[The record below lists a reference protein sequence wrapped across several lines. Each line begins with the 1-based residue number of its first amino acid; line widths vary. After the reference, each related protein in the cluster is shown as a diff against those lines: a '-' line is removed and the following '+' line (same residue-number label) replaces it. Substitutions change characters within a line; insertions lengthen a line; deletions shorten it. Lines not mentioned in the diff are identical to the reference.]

1 MLVHCFSGL
10 AGNWEDEIEVE
21 GVVVEVEGVEDV
33 VEDVVEV
40 EVEVVVVVV
49 VVEEEDVEVVVE
61 DVVEKAGGLEV
72 FSGCSLLLM
81 RELNHIF
88 LVINNNTMFGYRVSQ
103 ILQVKMYTGADPIP
117 HKGYG
122 TSWIQIPMEDAN
134 PDSGGK
140 RQKLLKIAKKY

>member
-33 VEDVVEV
+33 VEVEV
-40 EVEVVVVVV
+40 VVVVVV
-49 VVEEEDVEVVVE
+49 VVEEEYVEVVVE

-103 ILQVKMYTGADPIP
+103 ILQEKMYTGADPIP

-122 TSWIQIPMEDAN
+122 TSWIRIPMEDAN